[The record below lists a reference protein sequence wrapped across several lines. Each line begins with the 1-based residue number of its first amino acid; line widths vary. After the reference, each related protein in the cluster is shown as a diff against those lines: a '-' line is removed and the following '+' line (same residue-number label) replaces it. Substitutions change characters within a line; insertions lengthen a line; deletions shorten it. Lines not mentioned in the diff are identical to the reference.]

1 MNLLLVLQQYM
12 FFEQLLILIGV
23 HSLLEVPE
31 VNTIKIV
38 YF

>member
-1 MNLLLVLQQYM
+1 MNVLLVLQRYM
-12 FFEQLLILIGV
+12 FFEQLLILIEL